1 MGSESSL
8 RRYLYALE
16 WFLLCLMVFIWI
28 KICFKG
34 LYMVNEVQELERT
47 WDSQLQQADGAEWLA
62 LAFVPVLL
70 VHLSHLSTL
79 QVYILTIGN

>member
-1 MGSESSL
+1 
-8 RRYLYALE
+8 
-16 WFLLCLMVFIWI
+16 MVFIWI

-79 QVYILTIGN
+79 QVYIIKQ